1 MKDLKYM
8 SHKEMKVI
16 IRQIEEQWGCSL
28 DDFGKKY
35 IMIQSDEDINIITH
49 DLAEFSFETLRI
61 NTAGMYFCNVKK
73 GLIRLSIEG
82 SQIIGLLATHH
93 VEELDDEE
101 IKLWMTG
108 NDLEKQGEG
117 FVIIKHKNDFMG
129 TGRFTDDGRLLN
141 FVPKIRRLPREAFE
155 D

>member
-16 IRQIEEQWGCSL
+16 IKQIEAQWGCNL
-28 DDFGKKY
+28 DDFGEKY

-49 DLAEFSFETLRI
+49 DLTTISFQNLRI
-61 NTAGMYFCNVKK
+61 NTAGMYFCNLRN
-73 GLIRLSIEG
+73 GQIRLSIEG
-82 SQIIGLLATHH
+82 SQIIGPLAKHH
-93 VEELDDEE
+93 VLELDDDE

-108 NDLEKQGEG
+108 NDMEKEGEG
-117 FVIIKHKNDFMG
+117 FVIIKHKKDFMG
-129 TGRFTDDGRLLN
+129 TGKLTNGKLLN
-141 FVPKIRRLPREAFE
+141 YVPKIRRLPREAFE

>member
-16 IRQIEEQWGCSL
+16 IKQIEEQWGCNL

-49 DLAEFSFETLRI
+49 DLTTIAFQNLRI
-61 NTAGMYFCNVKK
+61 NTAGMYFCNLRN
-73 GLIRLSIEG
+73 GQIRLSIEG
-82 SQIIGLLATHH
+82 SQIIGPLAKHH
-93 VEELDDEE
+93 VLELNDDD

-108 NDLEKQGEG
+108 NDMEKEGEG
-117 FVIIKHKNDFMG
+117 FVIITHKGDFMG
-129 TGRFTDDGRLLN
+129 TGKLTGGKLLN
-141 FVPKIRRLPREAFE
+141 YVPKIRRLPREAFE
-155 D
+155 